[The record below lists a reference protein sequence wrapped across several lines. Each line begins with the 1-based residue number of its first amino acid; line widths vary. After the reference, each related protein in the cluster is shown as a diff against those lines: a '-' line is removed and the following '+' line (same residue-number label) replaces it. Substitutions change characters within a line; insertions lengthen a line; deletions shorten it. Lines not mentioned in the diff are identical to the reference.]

1 MRVRLPV
8 ALIIL
13 STLARLVSLAG
24 LHPLNYDEIEFFR
37 ATDWMARGLVP
48 YRDFWEHHSPLQWFV
63 FAPIAALIDVPGAK
77 AILLRWAQVPLWIA
91 IFWLIDVWMRD
102 AGLPR
107 HARWAALVLPLTSS
121 LFMLPA
127 VEYRVDLLAGGLF
140 LLGLVCVQR
149 ISRGVGYA
157 WLAGAAFC
165 LAGFANLRLGPVLV
179 LAMLLARIVDPEN
192 RRWRGGVRANWIFA
206 GAAAAF
212 IVCASYFVVTGS
224 AHAAFRRLWTDN
236 LLADRLASEVL
247 PHMFLRRVLTPFGL
261 GIRGAG
267 SSFVASS
274 VDPAGILLTLG
285 FLFAAGR
292 CLWLRRRQPDH
303 LFYLAFVAAANILFI
318 ATMKFVYNYHFET
331 AAVLAVPLL
340 ALEVGR
346 IRGQRWIAGLLVLL
360 TLFNVSVALFRG
372 KEADTA
378 YQDTIMRE
386 VDRRTTASMSVLD
399 GSGWALRRRPAYRLW
414 CLRYIALLLIEHGDY
429 PRYGAADLL
438 RDPPGAVV
446 VDYDLRVWF
455 ARDVALGRMVTAHY
469 LPTLMAVWLP
479 APNARLTP
487 AAPSARWRVAQNGLY
502 KVYASPR
509 LAAHPWFRQPLFHE
523 AAYWRDR
530 SLVALRPSDLAAAT
544 VDFAVNGRSVS
555 GGTLALRRG
564 DVITASS
571 RVPVPVGVM
580 LVPGAA
586 EERFVFPESRGG
598 ARGILRASMASSR
611 PEGGDATV

>member
-8 ALIIL
+8 ALIIV
-13 STLARLVSLAG
+13 SSLARLVSLAG

-37 ATDWMARGLVP
+37 ATDWIARGLVP

-63 FAPIAALIDVPGAK
+63 FAPVAA
-77 AILLRWAQVPLWIA
+77 LWIA

-107 HARWAALVLPLTSS
+107 YARWAALVLPLTSS

-127 VEYRVDLLAGGLF
+127 VEYRIDVLAGGLF
-140 LLGLVCVQR
+140 ILGLVCVQR
-149 ISRGVGYA
+149 IRRGARYA

-165 LAGFANLRLGPVLV
+165 LAGFANLRLGPVLA
-179 LAMLLARIVDPEN
+179 LAMLLACIVDPES
-192 RRWRGGVRANWIFA
+192 RRWRGSARANRIFA

-212 IVCASYFVVTGS
+212 VICASYFVVTGS
-224 AHAAFRRLWTDN
+224 ANVAFRRLWTDN
-236 LLADRLASEVL
+236 FLADRLAPEVL
-247 PHMFLRRVLTPFGL
+247 AHMFLRRVLTPFGL

-267 SSFVASS
+267 SSFLASS

-318 ATMKFVYNYHFET
+318 AAMKFVYNYHLEIS
-331 AAVLAVPLL
+331 AVLAVPLL
-340 ALEVGR
+340 ALEVER

-378 YQDTIMRE
+378 YQDAIMRE
-386 VDRRTTASMSVLD
+386 VDRRTTANASVLD

-414 CLRYIALLLIEHGDY
+414 CLRYIATLLIEHGDY

-446 VDYDLRVWF
+446 VDYDLRIWF
-455 ARDVALGRMVTAHY
+455 ARDVALARTVAPHY

-487 AAPSARWRVAQNGLY
+487 AVPSARWRVAQNGLY
-502 KVYASPR
+502 TARWWRCGPPTSTRRRSNLRSTAGSCRDRRSRFGAATSSPR
-509 LAAHPWFRQPLFHE
+509 RAACRC
-523 AAYWRDR
+523 R
-530 SLVALRPSDLAAAT
+530 
-544 VDFAVNGRSVS
+544 
-555 GGTLALRRG
+555 
-564 DVITASS
+564 
-571 RVPVPVGVM
+571 
-580 LVPGAA
+580 
-586 EERFVFPESRGG
+586 
-598 ARGILRASMASSR
+598 
-611 PEGGDATV
+611 